1 MEYDALTAGVAPGGL
16 NNFQQIK
23 LLVCYILRSVKASV
37 GLELLPEV
45 LQYEQL
51 ANYFEASQA
60 IDELI
65 EDGNLNQ
72 ADGNISLTKKGEIA
86 VNELDFILPL
96 SVKEKATRA
105 AVSMLTKLRIAKEN
119 KVDILQTENGFNVTC
134 TVFDREIELMKLNL
148 LVPDKAQADAV
159 KRAFMEDPQSVYAGT
174 VSMLMGNKDNKDK
187 KDK

>member
-23 LLVCYILRSVKASV
+23 LLICYILRAVKSSVSV
-37 GLELLPEV
+37 ELLPEM

-51 ANYFEASQA
+51 ANYFEVSQA
-60 IDELI
+60 MDEL
-65 EDGNLNQ
+65 
-72 ADGNISLTKKGEIA
+72 ASDGNIAQDDGAISLTEKGENA

-105 AVSMLTKLRIAKEN
+105 AVSLLTKIRIAKEN
-119 KVDILQTENGFNVTC
+119 KVEIAETQNGYNVSC
-134 TVFDREIELMKLNL
+134 IVYDREIELMKLNL
-148 LVPDKAQADAV
+148 LVPDKAQAEAV

-174 VSMLMGNKDNKDK
+174 VAMLMGSKDK
-187 KDK
+187 KE

>member
-16 NNFQQIK
+16 NNYQQIK
-23 LLVCYILRSVKASV
+23 LLVCYILRAVKSSVST
-37 GLELLPEV
+37 ELIPEM

-51 ANYFEASQA
+51 ANYFEVSQA

-65 EDGNLNQ
+65 HDENINLLDGQL
-72 ADGNISLTKKGEIA
+72 ILTAKGENA

-105 AVSMLTKLRIAKEN
+105 AVSLLTRIRIAKEN
-119 KVDILQTENGFNVTC
+119 KVEISQTDNGFNVSC
-134 TVFDREIELMKLNL
+134 IVYDREIELMRLNL

-159 KRAFMEDPQSVYAGT
+159 KRAFMDDPQSVYAGT
-174 VSMLMGNKDNKDK
+174 VDMLMGGK
-187 KDK
+187 KE

>member
-23 LLVCYILRSVKASV
+23 LLICYILRSVKSPVAI
-37 GLELLPEV
+37 ELLPEL

-51 ANYFEASQA
+51 ANYFEVSQA
-60 IDELI
+60 VDELAKDENI
-65 EDGNLNQ
+65 SK
-72 ADGNISLTKKGEIA
+72 ADDMISLTDKGLNA

-105 AVSMLTKLRIAKEN
+105 AVSLLTKIRMAKEN
-119 KVDILQTENGFNVTC
+119 KVEIIEIASGFNISCIVY
-134 TVFDREIELMKLNL
+134 DREIELMRLSL

-159 KRAFMEDPQSVYAGT
+159 KRAFMEDPQSIYAGT
-174 VSMLMGNKDNKDK
+174 VGMLMGNKDK
-187 KDK
+187 KN

>member
-1 MEYDALTAGVAPGGL
+1 MDYDALTAGVAPGGL

-23 LLVCYILRSVKASV
+23 LLICYILRSVKSDVAV
-37 GLELLPEV
+37 ELLPEM

-60 IDELI
+60 IDELVSD
-65 EDGNLNQ
+65 ENLVLTDNR
-72 ADGNISLTKKGEIA
+72 ISLTNKGKAA

-105 AVSMLTKLRIAKEN
+105 AVALLTRIHIAKEN
-119 KVDILQTENGFNVTC
+119 KVEITQTSNGFSVSC
-134 TVFDREIELMKLNL
+134 IVYDREIELMRLNL

-159 KRAFMEDPQSVYAGT
+159 KSAFMNDPQSVYSGT
-174 VSMLMGNKDNKDK
+174 VNLLMNVKQDSE
-187 KDK
+187 